1 MKKNILLVFL
11 LCIFLIRPLFVFYE
25 HKDNFFSKGYQS
37 RYEDLKKMYYSSQYM
52 KKQKPAIIPDETLES
67 FAAGAFLKG
76 MNPILIVHDQPPLGR
91 YITAFSIYLFDNPN
105 TIILGLLI
113 LSLIGIYLIAYEVLK
128 NAVLSVVSVGL
139 FANESLFLNKFH
151 YIPLLEPIQLPFI
164 IFALYF
170 FIRGIKSKKSLR
182 WFLLTSLML
191 GFVISIR
198 FFVLGGVLVSVML
211 FYLLVFLRD
220 RKTLIIFLLSLPV
233 ALIVLIASYTRTIQL
248 GYSILNVFGIQK
260 YILAYHK
267 SKFILPFTFWD
278 LLFFNRWHTWWG
290 NYAVSF
296 DPEWSI
302 LWPLFTILSF
312 LSVVFSFIKKI
323 KLSSAEIIILLWVAA
338 YSLMLSAGY
347 TSTRYFL
354 PLTPFLYIIG
364 ISFLYKAFRVMKNR
378 EK

>member
-1 MKKNILLVFL
+1 MKKIILLVL
-11 LCIFLIRPLFVFYE
+11 LIIFFIRPLFVLYE
-25 HKDNFFSKGYQS
+25 HKDNFFSKGYES
-37 RYEDLKKMYYSSQYM
+37 RYEDLKAMYYSSQYM

-105 TIILGLLI
+105 TIILGLLL
-113 LSLIGIYLIAYEVLK
+113 LSLIGIYLVAYEVFK
-128 NAVLSVVSVGL
+128 NATLSVIPMGL

-164 IFALYF
+164 IFALFF
-170 FIRGIKSKKSLR
+170 FIKGVKSKKNLR
-182 WFLLTSLML
+182 WFLLTSFML

-198 FFVLGGVLVSVML
+198 FFVLGGVLVVVML
-211 FYLLVFLRD
+211 FYLFIFQRD
-220 RKTLIIFLLSLPV
+220 RKTLFKFLLSLPL
-233 ALIVLIASYTRTIQL
+233 ALFVLIASYTRTIQL
-248 GYSILNVFGIQK
+248 GYSVFSVFGIQK
-260 YILAYHK
+260 YILTYHK
-267 SKFILPFTFWD
+267 SKFVLPFTFWD
-278 LLFFNRWHTWWG
+278 LLLFNRWHTWWG
-290 NYAVSF
+290 NYAISF
-296 DPEWSI
+296 DPEWTI

-312 LSVVFSFIKKI
+312 LSVVLSFIKKI
-323 KLSSAEIIILLWVAA
+323 KLSSAEIIVLLWIIA

-354 PLTPFLYIIG
+354 PLTPFLYIMG

>member
-1 MKKNILLVFL
+1 MKKKLLLGLL
-11 LCIFLIRPLFVFYE
+11 LCVFFIRPFFVFYE
-25 HKDNFFSKGYQS
+25 HRDNFFSKGYES
-37 RYEDLKKMYYSSQYM
+37 RYEDLKAMYYSSQYA
-52 KKQKPAIIPDETLES
+52 KKQKPAIIPDETLEA

-105 TIILGLLI
+105 TIIFGLLI
-113 LSLIGIYLIAYEVLK
+113 LSLIGIYLIAYEVLRS
-128 NAVLSVVSVGL
+128 AVLSVVPLGL

-170 FIRGIKSKKSLR
+170 FIRGVKSKKNLR

-198 FFVLGGVLVSVML
+198 FFVLGGVIVSVML
-211 FYLLVFLRD
+211 FYLFVFQRD
-220 RKTLIIFLLSLPV
+220 RKTLFLFLLSLPV
-233 ALIVLIASYTRTIQL
+233 ALLVLIASYTRTIQL
-248 GYSILNVFGIQK
+248 GYSIFNVFSIQK
-260 YILAYHK
+260 YILTYHK
-267 SKFILPFTFWD
+267 SKFVLPFTFWD

-290 NYAVSF
+290 NYAISF
-296 DPEWSI
+296 DPEWTI

-312 LSVVFSFIKKI
+312 LSIIFSFLKKI
-323 KLSSAEIIILLWVAA
+323 KLGSAEKIILLWIIA
-338 YSLMLSAGY
+338 YSIMLSAGY

-354 PLTPFLYIIG
+354 PLTPFLYIMG
-364 ISFLYKAFRVMKNR
+364 ISFLYRAFRVMKHR